1 MHQPTFVS
9 FKDPA
14 NQYITQHV
22 NNQQDNKPFHQRK
35 GALNLVK
42 EILNLQFR
50 L

>member
-1 MHQPTFVS
+1 MHQATFVS

-14 NQYITQHV
+14 NKYITQHV
-22 NNQQDNKPFHQRK
+22 NNQHYDEPFHESK
-35 GALNLVK
+35 VTLNLIK